1 MKKVIALIA
10 GLVVLVAGLFG
21 VKKLFF
27 EKRWVE

>member
-10 GLVVLVAGLFG
+10 GLVALVAGLFG

-27 EKRWVE
+27 EKRGVE